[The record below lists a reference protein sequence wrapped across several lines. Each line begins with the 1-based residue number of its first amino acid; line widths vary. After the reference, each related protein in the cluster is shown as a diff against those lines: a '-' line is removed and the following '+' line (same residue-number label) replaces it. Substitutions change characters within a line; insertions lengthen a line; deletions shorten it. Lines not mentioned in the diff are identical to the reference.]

1 MDQSQA
7 RERLNVRPGAIATAA
22 LAAAMLAASV
32 WAWDKVPESL
42 PVHFGLDGT
51 ADRYGSKWEAL
62 LAMPSAVA
70 VIGLIMAAIPA
81 IDPRRNNLAQSSG
94 FYYAVWLGA
103 LAVLGVAH
111 ACLIATAMGA
121 DVNAGQIVGIAVGG
135 LFVLLGNFM
144 GKSRSN
150 WFAGFRTPW
159 TLSSDY
165 SWQRTH
171 RVTGWMLILTGVAT
185 IMSAIF
191 LGPIAAFAAMSAGTV
206 GTVILGSYLSYV
218 FWKNDPERGQG

>member
-1 MDQSQA
+1 MGETQTRQT
-7 RERLNVRPGAIATAA
+7 LNIRQGVIATGVVIAG
-22 LAAAMLAASV
+22 MVAASV
-32 WAWDKVPESL
+32 WAWDKVPANL

-62 LAMPSAVA
+62 LIMPGAA
-70 VIGLIMAAIPA
+70 ALIGLIMAALPA
-81 IDPRRNNLAQSSG
+81 IDPRRNNLARSG
-94 FYYAVWLGA
+94 GLYYAAWFGA
-103 LAVLGVAH
+103 LAVMGVAH
-111 ACLIATAMGA
+111 AGLIAAAMGA
-121 DVNAGQIVGIAVGG
+121 AVNSGQIAAIAVGG
-135 LFVLLGNFM
+135 LFVLLGNYM

-165 SWQRTH
+165 SWQQTH
-171 RVTGWMLILTGVAT
+171 RVTGWMFILTGVAT

-191 LGPIAAFAAMSAGTV
+191 LGPITAFAAMSAGTV